1 MFVNEH
7 KFLHLCIKFNYMKK
21 NLLKSII
28 ALVAINMYSLANAQW
43 SGVAPAPLSTT
54 MQNVQ
59 IGASAIGTAQ
69 PAMLH
74 VFKDLNPFNNV
85 RINREPLTTY
95 LNCNNVLF
103 NLSKNKYSN
112 RSGGLFVSPTLS
124 SIPTWGMDIDNT
136 NDNLTFSFSNW
147 IGFPK
152 TYQRL
157 SPITGNVE
165 SVSECPI
172 PTQVFAMNT
181 TQVTSFVPFKANN
194 ISSLSGALDISSISG
209 SINLNSNVE
218 VKGEFRVVNTN
229 GGPNPTEFKIDNAG
243 FVRAREIKVDVDVI
257 PDYVFKEGYK
267 LMSLDDLEKFIQK
280 EKHLP
285 NIKGENEYEKNEG
298 LSLGEMNLK
307 LLEKVEE
314 LTLYTIQQQKQ
325 IDELKKLVQGLVKK

>member
-1 MFVNEH
+1 MLD
-7 KFLHLCIKFNYMKK
+7 KFLHFCIKFNYMKK
-21 NLLKSII
+21 NLLKSVL
-28 ALVAINMYSLANAQW
+28 ALIAINMFSLVNAQW

-74 VFKDLNPFNNV
+74 IFKDLNPLNA
-85 RINREPLTTY
+85 RITREPLTTY

-103 NLSKNKYSN
+103 NLSRNKYTN
-112 RSGGLFVSPTLS
+112 RTGGIFVSPTLS

-157 SPITGNVE
+157 QPITGNLE
-165 SVSECPI
+165 TVSECPI

-181 TQVTSFVPFKANN
+181 TQVSSFVPFKVNN
-194 ISSLSGALDISSISG
+194 ISSVSGELNISSNTG

-218 VKGEFRVVNTN
+218 VKGEFRIVNTN
-229 GGPNPTEFKIDNAG
+229 GGTNPTQFKIDNDG
-243 FVRAREIKVDVDVI
+243 FVRAREIKVDVDII

-267 LMSLDDLEKFIQK
+267 LMSLDELEKFIQK

-285 NIKGENEYEKNEG
+285 NIKGENEIDKSEG

-314 LTLYTIQQQKQ
+314 LTLYILSQNKRIEALEKQ
-325 IDELKKLVQGLVKK
+325 TKK